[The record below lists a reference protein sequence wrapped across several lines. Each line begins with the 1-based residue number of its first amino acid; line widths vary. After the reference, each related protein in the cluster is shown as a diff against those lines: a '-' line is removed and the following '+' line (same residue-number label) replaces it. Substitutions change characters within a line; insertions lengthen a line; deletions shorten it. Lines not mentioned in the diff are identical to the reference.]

1 MDGSK
6 HPTMHGRVALFKN
19 FWARPADYGGC
30 STLFQ
35 QTSFPNSWY
44 FLVCLY
50 TVARQQSFLSN
61 TPHSPNIF
69 LLVLSNKCRVLECAY
84 PRVLKCRILRGH
96 KRPTWGSGSPFFN
109 SCQWELK
116 IQTLMGVCR
125 AAQDLLR
132 IITVNWEVDGEK
144 NHRNFWEWEAFPG
157 EEKAIKLFLKEHAR
171 NWTKSEVISI
181 DCGLFP
187 GLSHAKPME
196 DPLCMTSWP
205 KQGDDHGPSMYCL
218 VT

>member
-19 FWARPADYGGC
+19 FWARLADYGGC
-30 STLFQ
+30 RTLFQ

-84 PRVLKCRILRGH
+84 PRVLKCRILCGH

-116 IQTLMGVCR
+116 IQTLMEVCR
-125 AAQDLLR
+125 AVQDLLR
-132 IITVNWEVDGEK
+132 IITENWEVDGEK
-144 NHRNFWEWEAFPG
+144 KSQKLLRVGGISRRGESYQTLSEGTWQKLDKIWGNFYWLW
-157 EEKAIKLFLKEHAR
+157 LVL
-171 NWTKSEVISI
+171 WVIP
-181 DCGLFP
+181 C
-187 GLSHAKPME
+187 
-196 DPLCMTSWP
+196 
-205 KQGDDHGPSMYCL
+205 
-218 VT
+218 